1 MWGSLAA
8 TAAAT
13 PLALTGAAPA
23 SASSSDVL
31 VIDLE
36 VATVT
41 DTSVVITWF
50 TGSSTETDEYGFPA
64 PVATDTVLQL
74 GSADLT
80 TLTLV
85 PGTLKTVLDDA
96 TPTAYHYAE
105 VTGLQPDTPYFY
117 VAMSNGQTAQQT
129 SMQFPV
135 GVGGSLDYPG
145 IFSTLATPSGSYLFT
160 LALSNDLHMGE
171 GESGI
176 IENNWPPAF
185 EQDPGLPG
193 YPVVMLQAMLGDLRQ
208 PDRGADRLIVAGDL
222 TSSAELSQAQ
232 QVRQMLDGWGTIQ
245 QDYFVARGNHDRSMV
260 GSTYAACTPVPN
272 TSPQHYDCWGDVFPY
287 PLQTLQ
293 SYEVGGLRLIG
304 LDTTMLDLAG
314 GTMSAGHL
322 ECSSTTAATRIATS
336 GPTCSTTAS
345 RRSSR
350 SSSSRSGRR
359 RSIRVVIRWCVSTP
373 AATWSATTR
382 TAPPLRW
389 PGGSAVGTSTT
400 RSTRTRCWVP
410 SPTAITRSPLTCP
423 VCSHCF
429 KAGHLPTP
437 GRFLPARAQG
447 DRPWALVLSRSE
459 PGNAV
464 GAQSVTP
471 AGQSRPAPPPCKRRT
486 RRSSPRPGP
495 TGEADATASC
505 ASGARNGRPPHAEMR
520 SLGPPWM

>member
-1 MWGSLAA
+1 MDCCKPSRRQALMWASLA
-8 TAAAT
+8 TAGAAT
-13 PLALTGAAPA
+13 PLALSGAAPA
-23 SASSSDVL
+23 SASTSNVL

-41 DTSVVITWF
+41 DTSAVITWF

-74 GSADLT
+74 GSADLS

-85 PGTLKTVLDDA
+85 PGTLTTVLDDA

-105 VTGLQPDTPYFY
+105 VTGLQPDTPYYY
-117 VAMSNGQTAQQT
+117 VAMSSGQTAQQT

-145 IFSTLATPSGSYLFT
+145 IFTTLATPPGSYLFT

-176 IENNWPPAF
+176 IENNWPPFF

-208 PDRGADRLIVAGDL
+208 PDRRADRLIVAGDL
-222 TSSAELSQAQ
+222 TSSATLAEAQ

-260 GSTYAACTPVPN
+260 GSSYAACTPVQG

-293 SYEVGGLRLIG
+293 TYDVGGLRLIG

-314 GTMSAGHL
+314 GTMNAQQLGALADVLASDPDRPTMLYGHHPITY
-322 ECSSTTAATRIATS
+322 ESAATTEA
-336 GPTCSTTAS
+336 GPAFDID
-345 RRSSR
+345 R
-350 SSSSRSGRR
+350 
-359 RSIRVVIRWCVSTP
+359 
-373 AATWSATTR
+373 
-382 TAPPLRW
+382 
-389 PGGSAVGTSTT
+389 
-400 RSTRTRCWVP
+400 
-410 SPTAITRSPLTCP
+410 PTAIALQQLY
-423 VCSHCF
+423 
-429 KAGHLPTP
+429 AATP
-437 GRFLPARAQG
+437 GVFFHHSGHTHRNKRTFLLDDTQSPIQSVEF
-447 DRPWALVLSRSE
+447 LE
-459 PGNAV
+459 V
-464 GAQSVTP
+464 GATKEYPGGYSLLRLYTGGYMVSYYKNRTP
-471 AGQSRPAPPPCKRRT
+471 LALAWEQRSRHEYYSLYPHYMLGT
-486 RRSSPRPGP
+486 I
-495 TGEADATASC
+495 ADRNHTVSYDL
-505 ASGARNGRPPHAEMR
+505 SGLR
-520 SLGPPWM
+520 SLGHGHVSH

>member
-1 MWGSLAA
+1 MWGSLA
-8 TAAAT
+8 TAAAAA
-13 PLALTGAAPA
+13 PLALTGGTPARAA
-23 SASSSDVL
+23 SDDVL

-74 GSADLT
+74 GSADLS

-105 VTGLQPDTPYFY
+105 VAGLQPDTPYYY

-135 GVGGSLDYPG
+135 AVGGSLDYPG
-145 IFSTLATPSGSYLFT
+145 IFTTLATPPGSYLFT

-176 IENNWPPAF
+176 IENNWPPYF

-193 YPVVMLQAMLGDLRQ
+193 YPVVMLEAMLGDLRQ

-222 TSSAELSQAQ
+222 TSSATLAEAQ

-260 GSTYAACTPVPN
+260 GSGYAACTPVPG

-293 SYEVGGLRLIG
+293 RYDLGGLRLIG

-314 GTMSAGHL
+314 GTMSPEQLQELADVLASDRDRPTLLFGHHPITY
-322 ECSSTTAATRIATS
+322 ESAATTEA
-336 GPTCSTTAS
+336 GPAFDID
-345 RRSSR
+345 R
-350 SSSSRSGRR
+350 
-359 RSIRVVIRWCVSTP
+359 
-373 AATWSATTR
+373 
-382 TAPPLRW
+382 
-389 PGGSAVGTSTT
+389 
-400 RSTRTRCWVP
+400 
-410 SPTAITRSPLTCP
+410 PTAITLQQLYAR
-423 VCSHCF
+423 
-429 KAGHLPTP
+429 TP
-437 GRFLPARAQG
+437 GVFFHHSGHTHRNKRTFLLDENQAPIQSVEF
-447 DRPWALVLSRSE
+447 LE
-459 PGNAV
+459 V
-464 GAQSVTP
+464 GATKEYPGGYSLVRLYTGGYTVSYYKNRTPLALAWEQRSRHEYYSLYPHYMLGTIADRNHTVT
-471 AGQSRPAPPPCKRRT
+471 C
-486 RRSSPRPGP
+486 
-495 TGEADATASC
+495 DL
-505 ASGARNGRPPHAEMR
+505 SGLHALR
-520 SLGPPWM
+520 

>member
-1 MWGSLAA
+1 MWGGLAA
-8 TAAAT
+8 AAAAS
-13 PLALTGAAPA
+13 PLAVTGAEPARAA
-23 SASSSDVL
+23 SAVSSSGSSAASSATDIV

-85 PGTLKTVLDDA
+85 PGTLKTVLDDE

-105 VTGLQPDTPYFY
+105 VTGLEPGTPYYY
-117 VAMSNGQTAQQT
+117 VAMSNGQTAEQT

-145 IFSTLATPSGSYLFT
+145 IFSTLVTPPGQYLFT

-193 YPVVMLQAMLGDLRQ
+193 YPVVMLGAMLGDLRQ

-222 TSSAELSQAQ
+222 TSSATLAQAQ
-232 QVRQMLDGWGTIQ
+232 QVSQMLNGWGTIE

-260 GSTYAACTPVPN
+260 GTSYDTCTAVPN

-293 SYEVGGLRLIG
+293 TYDVGGLRLIG
-304 LDTTMLDLAG
+304 LDTTMLDAAG
-314 GTMSAGHL
+314 GTMSAAQLAHLADVLRHDRDQPTLLFGHHPITY
-322 ECSSTTAATRIATS
+322 ESAATTEA
-336 GPTCSTTAS
+336 GPAFDID
-345 RRSSR
+345 R
-350 SSSSRSGRR
+350 
-359 RSIRVVIRWCVSTP
+359 
-373 AATWSATTR
+373 
-382 TAPPLRW
+382 
-389 PGGSAVGTSTT
+389 
-400 RSTRTRCWVP
+400 
-410 SPTAITRSPLTCP
+410 PTAIALQQLYSR
-423 VCSHCF
+423 
-429 KAGHLPTP
+429 TP
-437 GRFLPARAQG
+437 GVFFHHSGHTHRNKRTFLLDETQSPI
-447 DRPWALVLSRSE
+447 PSVEFLE
-459 PGNAV
+459 V
-464 GAQSVTP
+464 GATKEYPGGYSLLRLYTGGYMASYYKNRTPLALAWEQRSRHEYYSLYPHYMLGTIADRNHSVTRDLS
-471 AGQSRPAPPPCKRRT
+471 GLRP
-486 RRSSPRPGP
+486 
-495 TGEADATASC
+495 
-505 ASGARNGRPPHAEMR
+505 
-520 SLGPPWM
+520 LQ